1 MIQQTDTRSDLEEAQ
16 RQLSLLADAY
26 HAEQG
31 YTPGWLNEA
40 QQAVAERRDDGTEVT
55 DDD

>member
-1 MIQQTDTRSDLEEAQ
+1 MSTQNADDRLEEAQ

-26 HAEQG
+26 YAEQG

-40 QQAVAERRDDGTEVT
+40 QQAVAQRREADSEVAGDD
-55 DDD
+55 